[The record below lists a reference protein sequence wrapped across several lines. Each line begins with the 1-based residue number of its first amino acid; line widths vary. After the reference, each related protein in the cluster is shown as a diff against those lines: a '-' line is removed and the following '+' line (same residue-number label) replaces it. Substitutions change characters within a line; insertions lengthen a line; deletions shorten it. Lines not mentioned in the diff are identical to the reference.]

1 MNWLVIAL
9 LSPALWAAGNHI
21 DKYLLDKKLN
31 SHGPGPLLLFSALA
45 GCVSAP
51 LILLSGAQVF
61 VIAPLNAM
69 LVALNGALFVLS
81 LLPYYQAL
89 IRDEASI
96 VVPLFQ
102 TTAVFS
108 YVFGAVFLHEHLD
121 LVQTLAAFAVV
132 AGSILLTLE
141 LNRGA
146 LRFKRDVFLLMMV
159 ASCMNAVNW
168 LLFKV
173 VARDTDFWVT
183 SFWEYVGFAAM
194 GLLLFVGVGR
204 YRREFVK
211 VVRGNRASVLG
222 LAALNETLSLGAK
235 TATNIASMT
244 APLAIVS
251 ALHGL
256 QPLFVLV
263 LGVLLSVRVTQYN
276 CENLSQKTLLQKG
289 VAISLTVA
297 GTAFLAG

>member
-21 DKYLLDKKLN
+21 DKYLLDKQLA

-45 GCVSAP
+45 GCISAP
-51 LILLSGAQVF
+51 LIVLSGARVF
-61 VIAPLNAM
+61 DIAPVNAM

-108 YVFGAVFLHEHLD
+108 YVFGAVFLGEHLD
-121 LVQTLAAFAVV
+121 LVQTLAAFAIV

-141 LNRGA
+141 LNRGT
-146 LRFKRDVFLLMMV
+146 LRFKRDVFLLMML
-159 ASCMNAVNW
+159 ASCLNALNW

-173 VARDTDFWVT
+173 VAQDTAFWVT
-183 SFWEYVGFAAM
+183 SFWEYVGFAVM
-194 GLLLFVGVGR
+194 GALLFVCVGH
-204 YRREFVK
+204 YRRDFLK
-211 VVRGNRASVLG
+211 VVRGNRPGVLG
-222 LAALNETLSLGAK
+222 LAALNEALSLGAK

-263 LGVLLSVRVTQYN
+263 LGVLLSLRVTQYN
-276 CENLSQKTLLQKG
+276 RENISQKTLLQKG